1 MNDSKYNKIFSVF
14 IVCVLTIVGV
24 LIFILPNEEISTIE
38 NRKLSMVDS
47 LKNKSYMK
55 GEFQNQLEDVLS
67 DQFLGRY
74 NFVKI
79 KKKLDYDFLNLAYF
93 NTDLDL
99 VLRPL
104 GESGVSQI
112 GNSKYMMDNLLVY
125 DDVSNQRIIDKAD
138 QINRFQ
144 KRNSNIEVYVYL
156 PVNLHETGLF
166 DEANDVDSA
175 GKYYTKTLED
185 SIEVPFNKLIIQS
198 EDDIYK
204 YYQSSDHHLNNK
216 GLDKMYHDIMDL
228 IGEEAKEP
236 IDEDCHVGM
245 NFYGT
250 YSSRTGYTLE
260 PDQFCKY
267 SYDIGAYNVIYND
280 QMIKK
285 TGENDFK
292 NLNINEINEEYPYFY
307 NYAYDSYEPLAM
319 YDFKQENKKNVL
331 LVGDSLSRGFIE
343 TFASS
348 FNKTYRLVPYDY
360 TMQNNKYFDYDKF
373 VEENDID
380 IVIFCYGLVNYY
392 YQDKWGDRWL
402 QTTIEESSTK

>member
-250 YSSRTGYTLE
+250 YSSRTGYILE

-267 SYDIGAYNVIYND
+267 SYDIGLI
-280 QMIKK
+280 M
-285 TGENDFK
+285 
-292 NLNINEINEEYPYFY
+292 
-307 NYAYDSYEPLAM
+307 
-319 YDFKQENKKNVL
+319 
-331 LVGDSLSRGFIE
+331 
-343 TFASS
+343 
-348 FNKTYRLVPYDY
+348 
-360 TMQNNKYFDYDKF
+360 
-373 VEENDID
+373 
-380 IVIFCYGLVNYY
+380 
-392 YQDKWGDRWL
+392 
-402 QTTIEESSTK
+402 